1 VIPYTPSLIRTRSFN
16 IALNLARRG
25 HAVTLAA
32 PWETAEDLENQRRL
46 SEEGIK
52 ILTARLTRSNVARN
66 LLGAAARDGP
76 LQAAYS
82 WSEDLFRQ
90 IAQALA
96 VAPSPD
102 AIHLEHLRSACYGMA
117 LASLPS
123 AGTGIP
129 PVVWDSVDC
138 ISLLFERTLR
148 FNRSALRRVIALLEL
163 PRTRRWEGRLVR
175 RFSRVLATSQEDA
188 DALERLTRPGGT
200 GPSPSVTVIPNG
212 VDLDFFA
219 PGEAARE
226 AEEILLTGKMSYHA
240 NVAAAVQLVRVI
252 MPLVWASHP
261 KVRVVLAGKSPTR
274 EVRDLERIRPGFVTV
289 TGTVPDLRPY
299 LRRATA
305 AVTPLVYGVGVQNKV
320 LEAMACATPVIA
332 TPQAASPFT
341 VASGQEIMIAE
352 TPEAFSA
359 AILKVLGDEPL
370 RRRLGH
376 NGRRYVEQHHDW
388 GAMAGR
394 LEEVYAAARRS
405 SAMAVGEGTS
415 GA

>member
-1 VIPYTPSLIRTRSFN
+1 MIPYTPSLIRTRSFN

-32 PWETAEDLENQRRL
+32 PWESAEDLENQRRL
-46 SEEGIK
+46 SEEGIR
-52 ILTARLTRSNVARN
+52 ILTARLTRSGVARN
-66 LLGAAARDGP
+66 LLGAAASDGP
-76 LQAAYS
+76 LQSAYS

-102 AIHLEHLRSACYGMA
+102 AIHLEHLRSARYGMA
-117 LASLPS
+117 LACLPS
-123 AGTGIP
+123 AGTGFP

-148 FNRSALRRVIALLEL
+148 FSHSALRRVIALLEL
-163 PRTRRWEGRLVR
+163 PRTRRWEGHLVR

-188 DALERLTRPGGT
+188 DALERLTRTGGT

-212 VDLDFFA
+212 VDLTFFS

-252 MPLVWASHP
+252 MPLVWASRP

-332 TPQAASPFT
+332 TPQAASPFAI
-341 VASGQEIMIAE
+341 ASGQEIMIAE

-370 RRRLGH
+370 RRRLGQ